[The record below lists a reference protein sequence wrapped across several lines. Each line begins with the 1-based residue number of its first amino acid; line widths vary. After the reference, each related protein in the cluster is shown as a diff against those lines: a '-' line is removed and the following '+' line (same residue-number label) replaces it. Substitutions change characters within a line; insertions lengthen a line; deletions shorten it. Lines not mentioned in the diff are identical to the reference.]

1 MIKFEDLDTSKY
13 ADGLIPAIVQDAV
26 SLKVLM
32 MGFMN
37 AEALE
42 KTQTEGKVTFWS
54 RSRNK
59 LWTKGEESGHFLNL
73 VSIAADCDSDTLLVK
88 ANPIGPTCHKGTTT
102 CWGEHTDDAE
112 GFIRELEAIVKQR
125 HREMPEGS
133 YTTFLFEKGPKKIAK
148 KFGEEAAETV
158 IEAIAADKARLVEE
172 ASDVIYHL
180 LVLLEYYGLGIS
192 DIEKELIVRHKPGY
206 VHQKDKY

>member
-1 MIKFEDLDTSKY
+1 MIKFEDLDVSKY
-13 ADGLIPAIVQDAV
+13 ADGLVPAIVQDDKT
-26 SLKVLM
+26 LRVLM

-42 KTQTEGKVTFWS
+42 KTQKEGRVTFWS

-59 LWTKGEESGHFLNL
+59 LWTKGEESGNYLEF
-73 VSIAADCDSDTLLVK
+73 VSLAADCDKDTLLVR
-88 ANPIGPTCHKGTTT
+88 ANPHGPTCHKGTTT
-102 CWGEHTDDAE
+102 CWGEYSDDAE
-112 GFIRELEAIVKQR
+112 GFIRELEGVVQQR
-125 HREMPEGS
+125 HKEMPAES

-148 KFGEEAAETV
+148 KLGEEATETV
-158 IEAIAADKARLVEE
+158 IEAIAGDKERLVSE

-180 LVLLEYYGLGIS
+180 LVLLEYYGLGIK
-192 DIEKELIVRHKPGY
+192 DIEKELIIRHKPGY

>member
-1 MIKFEDLDTSKY
+1 MIKFEDLDVSKY
-13 ADGLIPAIVQDAV
+13 ADGLVPAIVQDDKT
-26 SLKVLM
+26 LRVLM

-42 KTQTEGKVTFWS
+42 KTQKEGRVTFWS

-59 LWTKGEESGHFLNL
+59 LWTKGEESGNYLEF
-73 VSIAADCDSDTLLVK
+73 VSLAPDWDKDTLLVR
-88 ANPIGPTCHKGTTT
+88 AIPHGPTCHKGTTT
-102 CWGEHTDDAE
+102 CWGEYSDDAE
-112 GFIRELEAIVKQR
+112 GFIRELEGVVQQR
-125 HREMPEGS
+125 HKEMPAES

-148 KFGEEAAETV
+148 KLGEEATETV
-158 IEAIAADKARLVEE
+158 IEAIAGDMERLVSE

-180 LVLLEYYGLGIS
+180 LVLLEYYGLGIK
-192 DIEKELIVRHKPGY
+192 DIEKELIIRHKPGY